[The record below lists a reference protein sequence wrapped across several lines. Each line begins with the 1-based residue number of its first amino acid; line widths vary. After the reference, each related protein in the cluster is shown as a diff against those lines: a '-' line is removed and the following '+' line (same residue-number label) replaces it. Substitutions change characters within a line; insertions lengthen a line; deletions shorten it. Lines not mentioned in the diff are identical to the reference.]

1 MPGTMTLRQS
11 LLEMYWGMRRVVTPA
26 LRYSQY
32 SYEEVLQQ
40 RVSAETRWLDLGCG
54 HQVLPSWRLEQERRL
69 VATCRSI
76 VGLDYDLP
84 SLHAHQ
90 TIRHRLKGDMRRL
103 PFRDESFDLVTANMV
118 VEHLDDPDVQFQE
131 VSRIL
136 RPGGCFVFH
145 TPNALG
151 HPTLLTRMV
160 PRRARAGLVHLL
172 DGRPPGDVFPAY
184 YRANTRRRI
193 HRLARATGLEVE
205 QFTLLLTDAIFALVP
220 PLALVELVWLRA
232 LTSRRLESLR
242 TNIIAVLRKPA
253 GAARET
259 LSSAA

>member
-1 MPGTMTLRQS
+1 MPGMMTLRQS
-11 LLEMYWGMRRVVTPA
+11 LLEMYWGMRRVVTPT

-118 VEHLDDPDVQFQE
+118 VEI
-131 VSRIL
+131 ST
-136 RPGGCFVFH
+136 
-145 TPNALG
+145 TP
-151 HPTLLTRMV
+151 MSS
-160 PRRARAGLVHLL
+160 
-172 DGRPPGDVFPAY
+172 
-184 YRANTRRRI
+184 
-193 HRLARATGLEVE
+193 
-205 QFTLLLTDAIFALVP
+205 
-220 PLALVELVWLRA
+220 
-232 LTSRRLESLR
+232 SRR
-242 TNIIAVLRKPA
+242 
-253 GAARET
+253 
-259 LSSAA
+259 